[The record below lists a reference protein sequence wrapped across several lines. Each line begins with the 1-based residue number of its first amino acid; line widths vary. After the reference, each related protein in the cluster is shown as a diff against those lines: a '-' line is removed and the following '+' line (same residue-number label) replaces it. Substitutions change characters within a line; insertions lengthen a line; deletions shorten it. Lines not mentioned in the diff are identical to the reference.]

1 MLDDVRHTV
10 RFLLREPLL
19 AAAVVVTLG
28 VAMGINSAI
37 FSVLDAVVLRPLPYP
52 SPQQLVEVSQL
63 DRTDGSPF
71 VVSPANFLDWQRETR
86 AFDSLAALQTFQDTD
101 YSLATSPAA
110 ASVKGLRVSPD
121 LFKVLRV
128 SPVKGRPFAAS
139 DAEPGRDAVAIV
151 AYDFWTA
158 QLGSDPEPIG
168 KVLRLNGRPL
178 TIVGVMPRGFEV
190 THPLARAQIY
200 VPLAWT
206 AEQRKERRIANYVVL
221 GRIKDGMS
229 IAEATAA
236 LDPLA
241 RALEQQYPVTNKD
254 TGILLQPLH
263 QVVAGDVGPAL
274 VAILGAAG
282 CVLLLACFNLAN
294 LLGTHGLK
302 RQGELAIRAAL
313 GASRFRLMRQTV
325 IEVLL
330 MTTLGGV
337 AGLVWGTWT
346 VRFFVT
352 LFNDTRY
359 FSLPRRGEIGLD
371 WRVAAFIAAMCLI
384 TAILVSAAPAAR
396 AMAGDIVAALRR
408 PDGRREGRWRAILMT
423 GEAATSLA
431 LVIAS
436 VLLARSYA
444 RLQAEAPGF
453 SSTRRLTARIALPAA
468 RYESAASRAAFFEQL
483 AVEAGT
489 LPGVAGA
496 AAVQLLPLN
505 GIGALWS
512 VTVPGHATDPANA
525 FYHVIT
531 PRYFDVME
539 IPIRLGRAFTAQ
551 DTIGNRR
558 VVILSATAAARYFPD
573 VNPIGRIIRIE
584 DRAHVEW
591 EVVGVVGDVR
601 NQRLDRAPRPQ
612 MYVPVDQSPATA
624 MTVILRADENPLA
637 LARPLRD
644 LVRRLDPEQAIADVK
659 TLAQVVDDSSARW
672 RVSTF
677 VFLGFGASAL
687 ILALLGLHSVTL
699 YNVLQRSRE
708 MALRL
713 ALGATRAG
721 VVRMVVRSLAGIA
734 TAGVAFGVLLGIA
747 MGRGLSTLLYRVEP
761 LDPAV
766 FAGSAIVFAALMLA
780 SGAVAAFRAS
790 NVEPAAALKDQ

>member
-1 MLDDVRHTV
+1 MLDDIRHTV

-28 VAMGINSAI
+28 VAMGINTAI
-37 FSVLDAVVLRPLPYP
+37 FFVLDAVVLRPLPYP
-52 SPQQLVEVSQL
+52 SPGQLVEVSQL
-63 DRTDGSPF
+63 DRVDGSPF

-86 AFDSLAALQTFQDTD
+86 AFDSLAALQTFQETD
-101 YSLATSPAA
+101 YSLATNPAA

-128 SPVKGRPFAAS
+128 SPVMGRPFAAS
-139 DAEPGRDAVAIV
+139 DAEPGRDMVVIV
-151 AYDFWTA
+151 AHEFWTA
-158 QLGSDPEPIG
+158 RLGSDPHAVG
-168 KVLRLNGRPL
+168 KVLRLNGQPL

-190 THPLARAQIY
+190 AHPLVRAQIY
-200 VPLAWT
+200 LPLAWN
-206 AEQRKERRIANYVVL
+206 AEQRSERRIASYVVL
-221 GRIKDGMS
+221 GRVKDGMS
-229 IAEATAA
+229 IAEATAV
-236 LDPLA
+236 LDPLG
-241 RALEQQYPVTNKD
+241 RALEHQYPATNKD

-263 QVVAGDVGPAL
+263 EVVAGDVGPAL

-302 RQGELAIRAAL
+302 RQRELAIRAAL
-313 GASRFRLMRQTV
+313 GAGRFRLMRQTV
-325 IEVLL
+325 IEAGL

-371 WRVAAFIAAMCLI
+371 WRGSAFVAAICLI
-384 TAILVSAAPAAR
+384 TTALVTAAPAAR
-396 AMAGDIVAALRR
+396 AMAADIVAALKR

-436 VLLARSYA
+436 VLLVRSYA

-453 SSTRRLTARIALPAA
+453 SSSGRLTARIALPAA
-468 RYESAASRAAFFEQL
+468 KYESAASRAAFFQQL
-483 AVEAGT
+483 VVEAGT
-489 LPGVAGA
+489 LPGVASA

-512 VTVPGHATDPANA
+512 VTVPGHTTDPANA

-531 PRYFDVME
+531 PHYFDVMG
-539 IPIRLGRAFTAQ
+539 IPVRQGRAFTAQ
-551 DTIGNRR
+551 DSIASRH

-573 VNPIGRIIRIE
+573 VNPIGRVIRIE
-584 DRAHVEW
+584 DRSHADW

-601 NQRLDRAPRPQ
+601 NQRLDRSPRPQ
-612 MYVPVDQSPATA
+612 MYVPVDQSPAIA
-624 MTVILRADENPLA
+624 MTVILRAEQDPLA

-644 LVRRLDPEQAIADVK
+644 LVGRLDPDQAIADVK
-659 TLAQVVDDSSARW
+659 TMAQVVDDSSARW

-677 VFLGFGASAL
+677 VFLGFAASAL
-687 ILALLGLHSVTL
+687 LLALVGLHSVTL
-699 YNVLQRSRE
+699 YSVQQRSRE
-708 MALRL
+708 LALRL
-713 ALGATRAG
+713 ALGATRTG

-734 TAGVAFGVLLGIA
+734 AAGVAIGAVLGIA
-747 MGRGLSTLLYRVEP
+747 LGRGLSTLLYRVEP
-761 LDPAV
+761 LDPVV
-766 FAGSAIVFAALMLA
+766 FAGSAVVFAALMLA
-780 SGAVAAFRAS
+780 TGALAAFRAS
-790 NVEPAAALKDQ
+790 DIEPTAALKEE